1 MSSLLSKFPGSKPTG
16 MSRRLKIVPLH
27 TKIGPPPKRLPPP
40 PPKPVKRK
48 KGDSDEDDESEYES
62 DGQGGTRKKVKSNER
77 GMEWFMVED

>member
-1 MSSLLSKFPGSKPTG
+1 
-16 MSRRLKIVPLH
+16 MSRRVKIVPLH

-48 KGDSDEDDESEYES
+48 KGDSDDEDESEYES
-62 DGQGGTRKKVKSNER
+62 DGEGGTRKKVKSNER